1 MSSIGY
7 MYGEDVANLMSART
21 VTIDVRGAMD
31 VYDLAMYVEMH
42 GAA

>member
-21 VTIDVRGAMD
+21 VTIDVGGAVD
-31 VYDLAMYVEMH
+31 AYDLARYIELH